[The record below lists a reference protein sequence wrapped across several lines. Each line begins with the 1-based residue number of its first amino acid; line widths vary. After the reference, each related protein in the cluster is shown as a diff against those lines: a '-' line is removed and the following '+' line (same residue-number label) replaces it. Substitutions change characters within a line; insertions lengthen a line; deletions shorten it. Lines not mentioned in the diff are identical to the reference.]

1 MTNEARSYG
10 QQGVLLWQTR
20 HALMANEARSYGQQG
35 VPCFETKRTQ
45 HCSVPIQIAQGNEYQ
60 QLLRYA
66 T

>member
-1 MTNEARSYG
+1 MLPALE
-10 QQGVLLWQTR
+10 QGTPLWSTR
-20 HALMANEARSYGQQG
+20 HALMIIKARSYGQQG
-35 VPCFETKRTQ
+35 VPCFGTKRTQ